1 MNAEDRHQVLLKH
14 SAEGRKSQSSMSG
27 VSRGNHNQG
36 TAHEYRP
43 NGNMPRFEDMAGL
56 SLTNLPKQTYFKSR
70 HNTLNIIKHRG
81 QKATTDG
88 YFGQRNLLEAVKGD
102 TTNEYYPQPM
112 ASVQSQDDYLS

>member
-1 MNAEDRHQVLLKH
+1 
-14 SAEGRKSQSSMSG
+14 MSG

-36 TAHEYRP
+36 VAHEYRP
-43 NGNMPRFEDMAGL
+43 NGNMPRFEDIATRTVQEPGL

-112 ASVQSQDDYLS
+112 ASVQSQDDYSS